1 MTLFHLVM
9 FDVDGTLIKWNGIDR
24 VCFSE
29 AVKEVLGVDNID
41 TDWLHYLHVT
51 DSGIASEIIERNLF
65 RKAERRDILAIRQ
78 SYLVRLH
85 HETERNPYS
94 FRPVPRASELIA
106 DLRSMEGICLCI
118 ATGNW
123 REAALLKLRLAGIS
137 TGDIP
142 LASSDDSHE
151 RESIMLLAEER
162 ARVHKN
168 CPAFSQVVYVAD
180 HVRDFLNARKLGY
193 GFVGLG
199 SGEHAQELKLAG
211 VTHVQPD
218 FTNKGYFL
226 RVLGMPK
233 H

>member
-9 FDVDGTLIKWNGIDR
+9 FDVDGTLVIGNGIDD

-29 AVKEVLGVDNID
+29 ACKEVFRVDDID
-41 TDWLHYLHVT
+41 TDWSHYLHVT
-51 DSGIASEIIERNLF
+51 DSGIASEIIEKNLS
-65 RKAERRDILAIRQ
+65 RKAEEHDILAVRQ
-78 SYLVRLH
+78 SYLARLSYA
-85 HETERNPYS
+85 TERNPYS
-94 FRPVPRASELIA
+94 FRPVPGASELIV
-106 DLRSMEGICLCI
+106 DLHSMECVALCI
-118 ATGNW
+118 ATGEW
-123 REAALLKLRLAGIS
+123 HDAALLKLRLAGIS
-137 TGDIP
+137 AGDIP

-180 HVRDFLNARKLGY
+180 HVRDFLNATKLDY

-199 SGEHAQELKLAG
+199 SGEHAQELRLAG
-211 VTHVQPD
+211 ATHVQPD
-218 FTNKGYFL
+218 FTDKGYFF
-226 RVLGMPK
+226 RVLGMTK